1 MMGRLPIG
9 MSDTLWS
16 RGASPSAENLT
27 KWPRR
32 PVGSSFNGPRQDNRC
47 EALEGSR
54 VGPPALLLQ
63 QLVQRLGWVQ
73 GRFSFGPLKIAVP
86 GRDGALKWVGPPNSP
101 TLGQSDTAVDSRLGS
116 MT

>member
-1 MMGRLPIG
+1 MGRLPIC

-16 RGASPSAENLT
+16 RDDSPSAENLT

-32 PVGSSFNGPRQDNRC
+32 PRGHHPAGRVGRTGSMLPG
-47 EALEGSR
+47 GSR
-54 VGPPALLLQ
+54 VGPPVSPLQ
-63 QLVQRLGWVQ
+63 QLVQRLGCVER
-73 GRFSFGPLKIAVP
+73 GFSFGPLKTAVP
-86 GRDGALKWVGPPNSP
+86 DRDGALKSVGPPNSP